1 MFNKTQL
8 SMLLVLAVWSLTGC
22 SSETDSPSAAA
33 VAVAASRLPT
43 VLIERESR
51 FEDPQAYVHMRRKI
65 IESCQMIRAA
75 TGLGASTEEISDAE
89 ILALEKEVILEVFD
103 RDRYAKIRTT
113 ASIDRER
120 LGFDPGQSCIP
131 QSKIRRHIFIHLP
144 CSLINVGYD
153 PELPE
158 GGTRSQWDN
167 GCIKHPFP
175 DRESNIARIM
185 KGERM
190 AIEGTDLHCRWME
203 PLGGDMGRACLLEP
217 WFEYRLPSGDDMKL
231 LVKFQ
236 SKKTFES
243 FDAYQAAP
251 LLGLDAMAHAM
262 TSGDYPL
269 RVEVGKPLPP
279 GIFEVPAD
287 ARGFP
292 LTVEGAK

>member
-22 SSETDSPSAAA
+22 SREAESPSAAA
-33 VAVAASRLPT
+33 VAARASRLPT
-43 VLIERESR
+43 VLIERERR
-51 FEDPQAYVHMRRKI
+51 FDDPQAYVHLTRKA
-65 IESCQMIRAA
+65 IEACQAVLA
-75 TGLGASTEEISDAE
+75 TAGRDTSTDEISDAE
-89 ILALEKEVILEVFD
+89 ILALETEVILEVFD
-103 RDRYAKIRTT
+103 GDRYAKIRTT
-113 ASIDRER
+113 ASIDKER

-131 QSKIRRHIFIHLP
+131 QSKSRRYISIHLP
-144 CSLINVGYD
+144 CSHIGVSYE

-175 DRESNIARIM
+175 DRESSIAGIM

-190 AIEGTDLHCRWME
+190 AIEGTDLHCRWTQ
-203 PLGGDMGRACLLEP
+203 PQDSDLVGPCLLEP
-217 WFEYRLPSGDDMKL
+217 WFEYRQPSGNDKD
-231 LVKFQ
+231 LVVRTR
-236 SKKTFES
+236 SKKIFES

-251 LLGLDAMAHAM
+251 FLGLDAIAHAV
-262 TSGDYPL
+262 SFAEHPL